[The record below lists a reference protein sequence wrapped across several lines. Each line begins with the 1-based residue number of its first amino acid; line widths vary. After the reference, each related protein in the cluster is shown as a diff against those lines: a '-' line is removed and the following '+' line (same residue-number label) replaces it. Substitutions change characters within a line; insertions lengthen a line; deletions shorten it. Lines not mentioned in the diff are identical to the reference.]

1 MKGLKKFKA
10 DHYASDFTMGMFLG
24 VGEDYY
30 KKMEKLDEE
39 DVPPAIRERFNA
51 TEELSNKITDYY
63 KRQEEFFMNTDLVE
77 LMGKANKSVD
87 DVSNETL
94 ISPEIV
100 KSCLFE
106 GMGFPNNNI
115 KDKLIDYSMFIDG
128 MVKTQGNQTM
138 MAEPVQEN
146 IPSEDLNIP
155 DLPEI
160 PTVENQPEVDHE
172 FDKKDAEIAGL
183 NRQLDWYEQIID
195 TFSKLVNLASKGN

>member
-30 KKMEKLDEE
+30 KKMEKLDDE
-39 DVPPAIRERFNA
+39 DVPPAIRERF
-51 TEELSNKITDYY
+51 EDKEGLSSKLDDYY
-63 KRQEEFFMNTDLVE
+63 KKQEEFFMNRDLVE
-77 LMGKANKSVD
+77 IMNKANKSVD

-115 KDKLIDYSMFIDG
+115 KDKLIDYSMFIDN
-128 MVKTQGNQTM
+128 MNVAQDNQ
-138 MAEPVQEN
+138 PVQEN
-146 IPSEDLNIP
+146 IPSEDLNMP
-155 DLPEI
+155 ALPEI
-160 PTVENQPEVDHE
+160 PTVENEPDVDHE
-172 FDKKDAEIAGL
+172 YDKKEAEIAGL

>member
-10 DHYASDFTMGMFLG
+10 DHYASDFIMGMFLG

-30 KKMEKLDEE
+30 KKMEKLDDE
-39 DVPPAIRERFNA
+39 DVPPAVRERF
-51 TEELSNKITDYY
+51 EDKEGLSSKLEDYY
-63 KRQEEFFMNTDLVE
+63 KKQEEFFMNRDLVE
-77 LMGKANKSVD
+77 IMNKANKSVD

-94 ISPEIV
+94 ISPEII

-115 KDKLIDYSMFIDG
+115 KDKLIDYSMFVDS
-128 MVKTQGNQTM
+128 MNAAQANQPVM
-138 MAEPVQEN
+138 SEPVQEN
-146 IPSEDLNIP
+146 IPSEDLNMP
-155 DLPEI
+155 ALPEI
-160 PTVENQPEVDHE
+160 PTVENEPEVDHE
-172 FDKKDAEIAGL
+172 YDKKEAEIAGL